1 MRIIGLTLMCTVAGL
16 LNVGAQ
22 SAEDEAIK
30 KLLHA
35 ETAAFYARNA
45 DAWQAN
51 WLHDANATSAL
62 VGNNRYTYM
71 KGWEA
76 IAQRVARSIKANPKP
91 MLVEIANTN
100 FIIRQ
105 EGDLA
110 WVEYDSAVGVDPA
123 TTERSH
129 EYRVLIKT
137 GGQWRIV
144 SQVSH
149 AVETFGS
156 SPEAIEGNLNSTGYL
171 LLEAGKPKE
180 AIEVLRVNVTLFP
193 ASWNAYDSLGEA
205 YAAAGQKDLA
215 IQNYEKSVQ
224 LNPKNENGKAAL
236 AKLKGR

>member
-1 MRIIGLTLMCTVAGL
+1 MRIISLTLVCTVAAL

-22 SAEDEAIK
+22 SAEHEAIK
-30 KLLHA
+30 TMLHA
-35 ETAAFYARNA
+35 ETAAFYARDA
-45 DAWQAN
+45 DAWQAQ

-62 VGNNRYTYM
+62 VGNNRYRYM
-71 KGWEA
+71 KGWED

-91 MLVEIANTN
+91 MLAEIANTN

-110 WVEYDSAVGVDPA
+110 WVEYDSAVRVDPE
-123 TTERSH
+123 TTQRSH

-149 AVETFGS
+149 TVDNFGS

-171 LLEAGKPKE
+171 LLEAGKPKD

-193 ASWNAYDSLGEA
+193 GSWNAYDSLGEA

-215 IQNYEKSVQ
+215 IQNYEKSVE